1 MNQRWF
7 RALFRRRALV
17 IALLLIQIAF
27 VGMLIFTGSQAFQ
40 WINAVLRIVS
50 FLAAL
55 YIVSKKDKGAYKTA
69 WIFLILTFPLFG
81 GLMYLLVHSQ
91 ATTRWVAKEIRRS
104 EEKAAPLYRLPGD
117 GYAQAEAAIGDRFP
131 QVRYLQNYMDFPVY
145 THTAT
150 TYYSPGEEMFA
161 ALLPELE
168 KAEHYI
174 FLEFFIIHEGV
185 MWNSILEILKRKA
198 KQGVT
203 VRLIYDD
210 MGCFLL
216 LPTDYP
222 KQLEQMGISCVKFN
236 PFRPFLSAIQNNR
249 DHRKII
255 SIDGKVAFTGGINL
269 ADEYI
274 NAIERFGHWK
284 DSAIKVEGEAAWS
297 FTLMFLQMWD
307 ACRRENE
314 DFSRYYPWQT
324 NPCPVI
330 GDGFVQPYADTP
342 MDTENV
348 GEHVYLQIL
357 NQAKDYVYIMTPYLI
372 LDNEMITALEFAA
385 GRGVDVRMILP
396 RAADHIYASV
406 LAKSHYR
413 ELTDAGVKIYEYTPG
428 FIHAKV
434 FLSDDDTA
442 VVGTINL
449 DYRSLYLHYECAA
462 LLYKVPAI
470 RDIKEDF
477 RDTFEKSHLITQEDI
492 KHRPFLTKLF
502 GVLLKVAAPL
512 M

>member
-27 VGMLIFTGSQAFQ
+27 VGVLIFTGSQAFQ
-40 WINAVLRIVS
+40 WINVVLRIVS

-150 TYYSPGEEMFA
+150 TFYSPGEEMFA

-357 NQAKDYVYIMTPYLI
+357 NQAKDYVYINTPYLI
-372 LDNEMITALEFAA
+372 VDDSMVSALTLAA
-385 GRGVDVRMILP
+385 KRGVDVRIITPHKWDKWAIHMTT
-396 RAADHIYASV
+396 RSY
-406 LAKSHYR
+406 YR
-413 ELTDAGVKIYEYTPG
+413 ELVKAGVKIYEYTNG
-428 FIHAKV
+428 FNHSKTFV
-434 FLSDDDTA
+434 SDDCTA
-442 VVGTINL
+442 TVGTTNL
-449 DYRSLYLHYECAA
+449 DFRSLYLHFECGA
-462 LLYKVPAI
+462 LLFNCKAVSQV
-470 RDIKEDF
+470 KEDF
-477 RDTFEKSHLITQEDI
+477 LNTLTICQPITEEDCR
-492 KHRPFLTKLF
+492 HNVFVRLF
-502 GVLLKVAAPL
+502 QDILRLFAPL